1 MLVFLLATAAAQEET
16 PIGRYLAYQRR
27 ALDDISKTCAYQR
40 FLLKHD
46 QNCAGVTDRPAPY
59 APLATARRRL
69 QQNSTTR
76 RLQMQQKCIRPLFVT
91 GCGGSG
97 THFVASFLAA
107 TRKVGK
113 VAHEDPSPTSKVLV
127 SWAARYGPA
136 LLDRQNMYGKW
147 GVPKQQL
154 RPPMV
159 AWARHQGRAPC
170 TYRVVAHV
178 VRHPLKVLSSS
189 VAFGQCVECWLHVDE
204 FTVPP
209 MAQAA
214 HNRTFL
220 DLTKATRLAILGNRA
235 THRAR
240 PQGGRAWPQHSIDAI
255 LKGFGLYWLAW
266 NAMIE
271 RVADFRFQI
280 EKADYEKLCVAAG
293 ASIEQCRAGVAAARR
308 AAATFE
314 KGKHGGDTMR
324 VTWERLDELDSDLS
338 ARVWALARRYGYDRE
353 PPARPS

>member
-1 MLVFLLATAAAQEET
+1 MIRTA
-16 PIGRYLAYQRR
+16 PGLR
-27 ALDDISKTCAYQR
+27 
-40 FLLKHD
+40 
-46 QNCAGVTDRPAPY
+46 TDP
-59 APLATARRRL
+59 RRRL

-76 RLQMQQKCIRPLFVT
+76 RLQQQRCIRPLFVT

-107 TRKVGK
+107 TRKLGK

-136 LLDRQNMYGKW
+136 LLDQQNMYGKW

-209 MAQAA
+209 MA
-214 HNRTFL
+214 HPKPNRSL
-220 DLTKATRLAILGNRA
+220 VDLTRATRLAILGNRA
-235 THRAR
+235 THRQR

-293 ASIEQCRAGVAAARR
+293 ASPEQCRAGVAAARR

-324 VTWERLDELDSDLS
+324 VTWERLDQLDSDLS

-353 PPARPS
+353 PPSRPS

>member
-1 MLVFLLATAAAQEET
+1 MLVFLLATAAAHET
-16 PIGRYLAYQRR
+16 TIGRYLAYQRR
-27 ALDDISKTCAYQR
+27 ALDEIGKTCAYKR
-40 FLLKHD
+40 FMLKHD

-59 APLATARRRL
+59 APLATRRRLQNATRRRL
-69 QQNSTTR
+69 QQQR
-76 RLQMQQKCIRPLFVT
+76 CIRPLFVT

-107 TRKVGK
+107 TRKLGK

-136 LLDRQNMYGKW
+136 LLDHQNMYGKW

-209 MAQAA
+209 MA
-214 HNRTFL
+214 HPKPNRSL
-220 DLTKATRLAILGNRA
+220 VDLTRATRLAILGNRA
-235 THRAR
+235 THRQR
-240 PQGGRAWPQHSIDAI
+240 PQGGRAWPQHSIDSI
-255 LKGFGLYWLAW
+255 LRGFGLYWLAW

-280 EKADYEKLCVAAG
+280 ERADYEKLCVAAG
-293 ASIEQCRAGVAAARR
+293 ASPEQCRAGVAAARR

-314 KGKHGGDTMR
+314 KGKHGGETMR
-324 VTWERLDELDSDLS
+324 VTWERLDELDADLS
-338 ARVWALARRYGYDRE
+338 SRMWALAQRYGYERE